1 LGTALQRRLRSDNGN
16 IIIKMHDEQ
25 LGLARHRDR
34 SISGS
39 VARCDLETAATHAA
53 AGSAVTFVGATRTV
67 TIPLEVPD
75 FERLER
81 LATKHNVGTATLGR
95 QIIREYLKR
104 KAKKD

>member
-1 LGTALQRRLRSDNGN
+1 
-16 IIIKMHDEQ
+16 MHDEQ
-25 LGLARHRDR
+25 LGLAPHRDR

-39 VARCDLETAATHAA
+39 VARCDLETAATHA